1 MRRWWTAAVTG
12 ALVALAL
19 TGCAPAGL
27 DTDLTDDWPALA
39 AAEAFVP
46 EAGVCHLA
54 VQDVGYLSAYNPVDC
69 GESHRAETLYVGTLS
84 GAAAER
90 GTPPPAGSAGMRA
103 ARGQCDR
110 EVSKAV
116 GADWRGGRLG
126 VGVVFPSPAAW
137 AGGAR
142 WFRCDVSETTSLDE
156 PGVSLRQGTLRGAL
170 KGDSALAHR
179 CFNPKLDGDDITEM
193 RAVSCT
199 AKHHAEFVGVYQAPD
214 VSYAQFSE
222 ATLRTHKACRKL
234 IAKYAAVPD
243 DANVQYRAGTIF
255 YHPYEQEWKDGNRG
269 VQCFLWVSDR
279 SLTRSM
285 KGAGSKALPIR

>member
-90 GTPPPAGSAGMRA
+90 GTPPPAGSAGMRPPGGSATGRLARPSAPTGAAGGSASGSSSRPPRRGRA
-103 ARGQCDR
+103 ARGGSAATSAR
-110 EVSKAV
+110 PRASTSPVSAC
-116 GADWRGGRLG
+116 GRGRC
-126 VGVVFPSPAAW
+126 AA
-137 AGGAR
+137 R
-142 WFRCDVSETTSLDE
+142 
-156 PGVSLRQGTLRGAL
+156 
-170 KGDSALAHR
+170 
-179 CFNPKLDGDDITEM
+179 
-193 RAVSCT
+193 
-199 AKHHAEFVGVYQAPD
+199 
-214 VSYAQFSE
+214 
-222 ATLRTHKACRKL
+222 
-234 IAKYAAVPD
+234 
-243 DANVQYRAGTIF
+243 
-255 YHPYEQEWKDGNRG
+255 
-269 VQCFLWVSDR
+269 
-279 SLTRSM
+279 
-285 KGAGSKALPIR
+285 